1 MKKRKYELFSEYITP
16 FLGIVVSLLLLGMIT
31 KTYTWIKTYG
41 DFATKT
47 FVLEAQA
54 ECTEKAEND
63 LHRHEDWES
72 KQLERIEGKVDKLL
86 LMQQPNN

>member
-1 MKKRKYELFSEYITP
+1 MRKNTYKLISKYIP
-16 FLGIVVSLLLLGMIT
+16 SIIGVVISLLLLGMIT

-54 ECTEKAEND
+54 ECNQKAEND

-72 KQLERIEGKVDKLL
+72 KQLERIEGKVDKIL
-86 LMQQPNN
+86 LMSTK